1 MRFKL
6 DWASPIVGSKF
17 TVFALFY
24 FVFEGNF
31 PSTSPRRA
39 YIWRGDL
46 KEGFL
51 RYRFGGLIH
60 GGAYFRNFTVHCNVY
75 VVTSL
80 RVNSAKKL
88 KKIESESQPV
98 ALFETYLLA
107 EEETQRITTAFI
119 GYWLSRKS
127 FIFLATKKSVK
138 GKKSWLFSS
147 QAPPVHK
154 AKQ

>member
-1 MRFKL
+1 MY
-6 DWASPIVGSKF
+6 IVK
-17 TVFALFY
+17 
-24 FVFEGNF
+24 
-31 PSTSPRRA
+31 
-39 YIWRGDL
+39 
-46 KEGFL
+46 
-51 RYRFGGLIH
+51 
-60 GGAYFRNFTVHCNVY
+60 
-75 VVTSL
+75 SL

-88 KKIESESQPV
+88 KKKIESESQPV

-138 GKKSWLFSS
+138 GKKSWLFSNRALS
-147 QAPPVHK
+147 VHQ